1 MTSYFW
7 SCKVPTNSIWI
18 IFSFL
23 LEHISSYLR
32 GFKFS
37 FCLSCPVV
45 FFVLFSMPRM
55 EFLFF
60 FRLKSS
66 NSFSVKL
73 IFGRSF
79 IFWSFVRNQEPL
91 IFRQHEVALSAS
103 VTLSWPTK
111 ATKKLNRSGLDFL
124 VLVWQSWNSFNLN
137 AFFQFCFSLF
147 LLATCFMFSFCL
159 CGLVVPLFC
168 SPYQDWMFWFFWSV
182 IFRWLLDETHV
193 FGRSLFFVFVF
204 IDGALN
210 LLQHVVQLSLSV
222 TMWRAAGT
230 K

>member
-23 LEHISSYLR
+23 LQYISSYLR

-37 FCLSCPVV
+37 FCLSRRVV

-66 NSFSVKL
+66 NSFSVIL

-124 VLVWQSWNSFNLN
+124 VLVWQNCNSFNLN
-137 AFFQFCFSLF
+137 AFFNFAS
-147 LLATCFMFSFCL
+147 
-159 CGLVVPLFC
+159 V
-168 SPYQDWMFWFFWSV
+168 YFFWLHVSCSV
-182 IFRWLLDETHV
+182 FAFVVLWFLCFVLPTKTGCFDF
-193 FGRSLFFVFVF
+193 FGL
-204 IDGALN
+204 
-210 LLQHVVQLSLSV
+210 
-222 TMWRAAGT
+222 
-230 K
+230 